1 MDGDNNRV
9 NAQAPEGPPHPDTPL
24 SPQPRNLALEA
35 ARNAVLDRLV
45 ADAPLTEILEDVVHR
60 LEQLEPSMR
69 ATVLLMDPDG
79 TRLTTGAAPSFPDY
93 YVRGVDGMSIGEGQ
107 GSCGT
112 AAFRRAP
119 VIVSDVSTDPLWAPY
134 PRSGP
139 KVGFRACWSFP
150 FYDGA
155 GKVLGTFAVYFAEP
169 REKDERIVQLIEGF
183 SGLTALAVQKV
194 RATTALRQ
202 AAAIIESTRDGVMV
216 TDLERRIVSVNPAW
230 CAITGFSAE
239 EALGR
244 AAREFRSELQDDAFY
259 QDIWDQVAHQGYWQG
274 EVWTRRKNGEIYP
287 LWLKISRVHND
298 QGQPSHYVIVMTDIS
313 QLRES
318 QARLERLAH
327 YDPLT
332 GLPNRLLVQSRLEH
346 AIEQAA
352 HHHSK
357 VGVLC
362 IDLDHFKTINESLGH
377 PAGDELLRAIGKR
390 LGTALRTEDTFARWA
405 GDEFLVVVENVHH
418 PDELATLAANLIQLT
433 QEPFTLASGQ
443 TVYLGASIGIAL
455 YPQDAG
461 NAPLLLQHTDTALH
475 QAKDQGR
482 NTYRFFTEAMGQT
495 AQQHLELGRRLRM
508 ALEQGSFILH
518 YQPKLDVATGR
529 MVGCEALLRWNDPEC
544 GLTRP
549 DLFIPFAEESGLIV
563 PIGAWA
569 LETACRQ
576 ARQWL
581 DEGRAP
587 LKMAVNLSARQLWQ
601 ADLPERIGA
610 ILASTGLP
618 PDMLELELTESMIM
632 GHEAEAVERLGQ
644 LRAMGISLA
653 IDDFGTGYSSL
664 SYLKSLPIQTLK
676 IDQSF
681 VRNIPADHQDMEIS
695 AGIIALARK
704 LNLKVVAEGV
714 ETVEQLDF
722 LTEQGCDQY
731 QGYLYS
737 RPLPA
742 DQFERLHPPADLR
755 QSA

>member
-1 MDGDNNRV
+1 MNGDNNRA
-9 NAQAPEGPPHPDTPL
+9 NAQAPSGPPNPDT
-24 SPQPRNLALEA
+24 SPAAQPRDLALEA

-45 ADAPLTEILEDVVHR
+45 ADAPLTEILEDVVRR

-69 ATVLLMDPDG
+69 ATVLLLDPSG
-79 TRLTTGAAPSFPDY
+79 TRLSTGAAPSFPDY
-93 YVRGVDGMSIGEGQ
+93 YVRGVDGMSIGEGK

-112 AAFRRAP
+112 AAYRRAP
-119 VIVSDVSTDPLWAPY
+119 VIVSDVNSDPLWAPY
-134 PRSGP
+134 PRSGA

-155 GKVLGTFAVYFAEP
+155 GKVLGTFAVYFADP
-169 REKDERIVQLIEGF
+169 RARDERIVQLIEGF

-202 AAAIIESTRDGVMV
+202 AAAIIQGTRDGVMI

-244 AAREFRSELQDDAFY
+244 AAREFRSELQDEAFY
-259 QDIWDQVAHQGYWQG
+259 QDIWDQVSRQEYWQG

-287 LWLKISRVHND
+287 LWLNISMVRDD
-298 QGQPSHYVIVMTDIS
+298 QGQPSNYVIVMTDIS
-313 QLRES
+313 KLRES
-318 QARLERLAH
+318 QAQLERLAH

-352 HHHSK
+352 HHHSM

-362 IDLDHFKTINESLGH
+362 IDMDHFKTINESLGH
-377 PAGDELLRAIGKR
+377 LAGDELLRAIGKR
-390 LGTALRTEDTFARWA
+390 LGSTLRAEDTFARWA
-405 GDEFLVVVENVHH
+405 GDEFLVVIENVAN
-418 PDELATLAANLIQLT
+418 PDELANLAQNLIQLT

-443 TVYLGASIGIAL
+443 TVYLGASIGIGL

-461 NAPLLLQHTDTALH
+461 NASLLLQHTDTALH
-475 QAKDQGR
+475 QAKAQGR

-508 ALEQGSFILH
+508 ALEQGNFVLH

-529 MVGCEALLRWNDPEC
+529 MVGCEALLRWNDPTC

-569 LETACRQ
+569 LESACRQ

-581 DEGRAP
+581 DEGRPP
-587 LKMAVNLSARQLWQ
+587 LRMAVNLSARQLWQ

-618 PDMLELELTESMIM
+618 PEMLELELTESMIM

-653 IDDFGTGYSSL
+653 LDDFGTGYSSL
-664 SYLKSLPIQTLK
+664 SYLKSLPIQVLK

-681 VRNIPADHQDMEIS
+681 VRNIPGDHQDMEIS

-714 ETVEQLDF
+714 ETPEQLEF
-722 LTEQGCDQY
+722 LLEQGCDHY

-742 DQFERLHPPADLR
+742 DQFEGLHPPAALR